1 MKKLNIRVEL
11 TDEYGRTTAR
21 YKKGFFGS
29 WKPLLV
35 AKTLNG
41 ALLKLSSQLRK
52 TEGIDVNFNTKKKK

>member
-1 MKKLNIRVEL
+1 MKKLKVKLEI
-11 TDEYGRTTAR
+11 TDEYGRTTVK

-29 WKPLLV
+29 WQPLLV

-52 TEGIDVNFNTKKKK
+52 TEEIDVNFKTRKKK